1 MDLAIWL
8 LPLVAILAILVG
20 YLGHKITTVRTIGDA
35 ETRASRIVEDARRAA
50 ADASREVESKARE
63 AEAKIK
69 AAELEAKEV
78 ALRARAELEQDT
90 RARQKEIQEI
100 ERRVVHQEEQL
111 SRRIDQLDRREADFD
126 KRDRQSAERERKMAE
141 TEGRLANAL
150 EEHRRKLES
159 VAGLTAEEAKR
170 QLMAQIEVDARREA
184 QLLCMR
190 LEEEARE
197 TAQLKAKEVLATT
210 IQRLAPDY
218 TVETAVSIV
227 DLPSDDMKGRIIGRE
242 GRNIRALEL
251 HTGVDLIVD
260 DTPEAVLIS
269 AYDPYRR
276 EIARL
281 ALQKLIA
288 DGRIHPARI
297 EEVVEKVKKE
307 MEQHLKEEGE
317 KACFEVGVHGLH
329 PELVKL
335 VGRMKFRTSYGQ
347 NCLQHSKEVAW
358 LCGMMAAEIKAD
370 VKLAK
375 RMGLLHDIGKA
386 LTHEQEGSHPE
397 LSLQVLTKY
406 NESPA
411 VINAALCGHEN
422 VEPETIEAVLV
433 EAADGI
439 SAARPGARRDV
450 LESYIK
456 RLAKLEEIAL
466 SYKGV
471 EMCYAIQAGREL
483 RIMTKSEQVSD
494 LDAYQLAK
502 DISKRIEA
510 EMQYPGHIKV
520 VVIRETR
527 AVEVARVA
535 MTRPVTVLCVGDV
548 FGESGRRCV
557 QALLPRLRKQHEVDV
572 AVVNVENAAA
582 GFGVTPLIARTF
594 LEQGVDVMTSGNHIW
609 DRKEII
615 EYIVKE
621 NLLLRPANYP
631 SGTPG
636 VGSATVKAGPHKV
649 AVLNLMGRVFL
660 PNLDCPFRKADEE
673 VARLREETPLVVVDM
688 HCEATSESQAM
699 GWYLDGRVSAV
710 VGTHRHVQTADERVL
725 PRARPSSRTSA

>member
-1 MDLAIWL
+1 MQGVWLILDSVIAVLAL
-8 LPLVAILAILVG
+8 LIGFLLHKWFSERKIGEATARAEAI
-20 YLGHKITTVRTIGDA
+20 VRDA
-35 ETRASRIVEDARRAA
+35 E
-50 ADASREVESKARE
+50 RE
-63 AEAKIK
+63 ADTRKRT
-69 AAELEAKEV
+69 AELEAKEA
-78 ALRARAELEQDT
+78 ALKART
-90 RARQKEIQEI
+90 
-100 ERRVVHQEEQL
+100 
-111 SRRIDQLDRREADFD
+111 
-126 KRDRQSAERERKMAE
+126 
-141 TEGRLANAL
+141 AL
-150 EEHRRKLES
+150 EEESRRREREIQQLEQRVVAKEEELARRLEQMERRLAES
-159 VAGLTAEEAKR
+159 AARDREVAARDRAVAEKEARLAGALEEQRRRLETIAGLTAEEAKR
-170 QLMAQIEVDARREA
+170 QLLAQMEEEARREA
-184 QLLCMR
+184 QILAMR
-190 LEEEARE
+190 IEEEARE
-197 TAQLKAKEVLATT
+197 QAEVKAREVLATS

-218 TVETAVSIV
+218 TVETSVAVV

-276 EIARL
+276 EIARR
-281 ALQKLIA
+281 ALGILIA

-307 MEQHLKEEGE
+307 MDRHLREEGE
-317 KACFEVGVHGLH
+317 KACFETGVHGLH

-335 VGRMKFRTSYGQ
+335 VGRLKFRTSYGQ

-358 LCGMMAAEIKAD
+358 LAGMMAAEIRAD

-422 VEPETIEAVLV
+422 VEPETVEAVLT

-450 LESYIK
+450 LESYVK
-456 RLAKLEEIAL
+456 RLAQLEEIAM

-471 EMCYAIQAGREL
+471 DMCYAIQAGREL
-483 RIMTKSEQVSD
+483 RVVTKADVISD
-494 LDAYQLAK
+494 FDAHQLAK

-527 AVEVARVA
+527 AVEVA
-535 MTRPVTVLCVGDV
+535 
-548 FGESGRRCV
+548 
-557 QALLPRLRKQHEVDV
+557 K
-572 AVVNVENAAA
+572 
-582 GFGVTPLIARTF
+582 
-594 LEQGVDVMTSGNHIW
+594 
-609 DRKEII
+609 
-615 EYIVKE
+615 
-621 NLLLRPANYP
+621 
-631 SGTPG
+631 
-636 VGSATVKAGPHKV
+636 
-649 AVLNLMGRVFL
+649 
-660 PNLDCPFRKADEE
+660 
-673 VARLREETPLVVVDM
+673 
-688 HCEATSESQAM
+688 
-699 GWYLDGRVSAV
+699 
-710 VGTHRHVQTADERVL
+710 
-725 PRARPSSRTSA
+725 

>member
-1 MDLAIWL
+1 MEPIWIALPVVAVLAL
-8 LPLVAILAILVG
+8 LLGLGVHKWRSDRKLGDASSRAGRIVADAE
-20 YLGHKITTVRTIGDA
+20 RDA
-35 ETRASRIVEDARRAA
+35 ETRHRS
-50 ADASREVESKARE
+50 
-63 AEAKIK
+63 
-69 AAELEAKEV
+69 AELEAKE
-78 ALRARAELEQDT
+78 LLLKARTEFDGEVRRRERDIHQIEQ
-90 RARQKEIQEI
+90 RILAK
-100 ERRVVHQEEQL
+100 EEQL
-111 SRRIDQLDRREADFD
+111 ARKLEEMERRLSEYVGKERSLVD
-126 KRDRQSAERERKMAE
+126 RDRAIAEKEQ
-141 TEGRLANAL
+141 RLASAV
-150 EEHRRKLES
+150 EEQRRKLEAI
-159 VAGLTAEEAKR
+159 AGLTAEEAKR
-170 QLMAQIEVDARREA
+170 QLVAQMEDEARREA
-184 QLLCMR
+184 QLIGMR
-190 LEEEARE
+190 LEEQARE
-197 TAQLKAKEVLATT
+197 TAREKAKEVLATT

-218 TVETAVSIV
+218 TVETAVSVV

-276 EIARL
+276 EIARR
-281 ALQKLIA
+281 ALQILIA

-329 PELVKL
+329 PELTKL

-358 LCGMMAAEIKAD
+358 LAGMMAAEIKAD

-406 NESPA
+406 NESA
-411 VINAALCGHEN
+411 EVINAALCGHEN
-422 VEPETIEAVLV
+422 VEPQTIEAVLT

-483 RIMTKSEQVSD
+483 RVLTKADIVSD
-494 LDAYQLAK
+494 LDAHQLAK
-502 DISKRIEA
+502 DITKRIEA

-527 AVEVARVA
+527 AVEVA
-535 MTRPVTVLCVGDV
+535 
-548 FGESGRRCV
+548 
-557 QALLPRLRKQHEVDV
+557 K
-572 AVVNVENAAA
+572 
-582 GFGVTPLIARTF
+582 
-594 LEQGVDVMTSGNHIW
+594 
-609 DRKEII
+609 
-615 EYIVKE
+615 
-621 NLLLRPANYP
+621 
-631 SGTPG
+631 
-636 VGSATVKAGPHKV
+636 
-649 AVLNLMGRVFL
+649 
-660 PNLDCPFRKADEE
+660 
-673 VARLREETPLVVVDM
+673 
-688 HCEATSESQAM
+688 
-699 GWYLDGRVSAV
+699 
-710 VGTHRHVQTADERVL
+710 
-725 PRARPSSRTSA
+725 

>member
-1 MDLAIWL
+1 MLQAFWVFDSVLIIIAF
-8 LPLVAILAILVG
+8 V
-20 YLGHKITTVRTIGDA
+20 LGVFIYKWISDKKVGDA
-35 ETRASRIVEDARRAA
+35 GERARQIITAGE
-50 ADASREVESKARE
+50 RE
-63 AEAKIK
+63 ADSQRR
-69 AAELEAKEV
+69 AAELEAKEL
-78 ALRARAELEQDT
+78 ALKAREEFDAEVRRREREMQQLEQ
-90 RARQKEIQEI
+90 
-100 ERRVVHQEEQL
+100 RVLTKEEQL
-111 SRRIDQLDRREADFD
+111 ARKLDEIDRRINAQGNKERAL
-126 KRDRQSAERERKMAE
+126 AEREVAVGQK
-141 TEGRLANAL
+141 EGRLAQSL
-150 EEHRRKLES
+150 DEQRRKLE
-159 VAGLTAEEAKR
+159 VIAGLTAEEAKR
-170 QLMAQIEVDARREA
+170 QLVAQMEVDARREA
-184 QLLCMR
+184 TLLQMK
-190 LEEEARE
+190 LEEQARE
-197 TAQLKAKEVLATT
+197 TAHEKAKEVLATT

-218 TVETAVSIV
+218 TVETAVSVV

-281 ALQKLIA
+281 SLQKLLA

-317 KACFEVGVHGLH
+317 KACFEVGVIGLH

-358 LCGMMAAEIKAD
+358 LAGMMAAEIKAD

-406 NESPA
+406 NESPE

-422 VEPETIEAVLV
+422 VEPQTVEAVLT

-450 LESYIK
+450 LESYIR

-466 SYKGV
+466 SYRGV

-483 RIMTKSEQVSD
+483 RVLTKADIVSD
-494 LDAYQLAK
+494 FDAHQLAK
-502 DISKRIEA
+502 DITRRIET

-527 AVEVARVA
+527 AVEVA
-535 MTRPVTVLCVGDV
+535 
-548 FGESGRRCV
+548 
-557 QALLPRLRKQHEVDV
+557 K
-572 AVVNVENAAA
+572 
-582 GFGVTPLIARTF
+582 
-594 LEQGVDVMTSGNHIW
+594 
-609 DRKEII
+609 
-615 EYIVKE
+615 
-621 NLLLRPANYP
+621 
-631 SGTPG
+631 
-636 VGSATVKAGPHKV
+636 
-649 AVLNLMGRVFL
+649 
-660 PNLDCPFRKADEE
+660 
-673 VARLREETPLVVVDM
+673 
-688 HCEATSESQAM
+688 
-699 GWYLDGRVSAV
+699 
-710 VGTHRHVQTADERVL
+710 
-725 PRARPSSRTSA
+725 

>member
-1 MDLAIWL
+1 MNAMTWLMVLAPVVAL
-8 LPLVAILAILVG
+8 LAAFVG
-20 YLGHKITTVRTIGDA
+20 YFGARSVAARTLGDA
-35 ETRASRIVEDARRAA
+35 QARGARIVEDAKRLGEQARGDAEGKMRE
-50 ADASREVESKARE
+50 ADAKVRE
-63 AEAKIK
+63 AETKIRG
-69 AAELEAKEV
+69 AELETKEL
-78 ALRARAELEQDT
+78 ALKARAELDQES
-90 RARQKEIQEI
+90 RARLRELQDV
-100 ERRVVHQEEQL
+100 ERRVAQQEEQL
-111 SRRIDQLDRREADFD
+111 GRRLDQVDRRDGEMQN
-126 KRDRQSAERERKMAE
+126 RDRVLGERERSLGEKEA
-141 TEGRLANAL
+141 RLGSAL
-150 EEHRRKLES
+150 EEQRRKLEA

-170 QLMAQIEVDARREA
+170 QLMAQVEVESRREA
-184 QLLCMR
+184 QLLGMR

-197 TAQLKAKEVLATT
+197 TAHMKAKEVLATT

-242 GRNIRALEL
+242 GRNIRALEGF
-251 HTGVDLIVD
+251 TGVDLIVD

-281 ALQKLIA
+281 ALQRLIA

-307 MEQHLKEEGE
+307 MEQHLREEGD

-329 PELVKL
+329 PELIKL

-358 LCGMMAAEIKAD
+358 LAGMMAAEIGAD
-370 VKLAK
+370 VQLAK

-406 NESPA
+406 NESPQ

-422 VEPETIEAVLV
+422 VEAETIEAVLT

-456 RLAKLEEIAL
+456 RLAKLEEIAM

-471 EMCYAIQAGREL
+471 ELCYAIQAGREL
-483 RIMTKSEQVSD
+483 RVMTKAEQISD

-527 AVEVARVA
+527 AVEVA
-535 MTRPVTVLCVGDV
+535 
-548 FGESGRRCV
+548 
-557 QALLPRLRKQHEVDV
+557 K
-572 AVVNVENAAA
+572 
-582 GFGVTPLIARTF
+582 
-594 LEQGVDVMTSGNHIW
+594 
-609 DRKEII
+609 
-615 EYIVKE
+615 
-621 NLLLRPANYP
+621 
-631 SGTPG
+631 
-636 VGSATVKAGPHKV
+636 
-649 AVLNLMGRVFL
+649 
-660 PNLDCPFRKADEE
+660 
-673 VARLREETPLVVVDM
+673 
-688 HCEATSESQAM
+688 
-699 GWYLDGRVSAV
+699 
-710 VGTHRHVQTADERVL
+710 
-725 PRARPSSRTSA
+725 

>member
-1 MDLAIWL
+1 MQGIWL
-8 LPLVAILAILVG
+8 IADSIIAVLALVLGFIL
-20 YLGHKITTVRTIGDA
+20 HKWISERKIGDA
-35 ETRASRIVEDARRAA
+35 ASQAERIVHEA
-50 ADASREVESKARE
+50 ERE
-63 AEAKIK
+63 AANRVKT
-69 AAELEAKEV
+69 AELEVKEA
-78 ALRARAELEQDT
+78 ALKARSTFEDETRQREGKIQQIEQRVLSKEEEL
-90 RARQKEIQEI
+90 ARKLDQL
-100 ERRVVHQEEQL
+100 ERRLNESV
-111 SRRIDQLDRREADFD
+111 S
-126 KRDRQSAERERKMAE
+126 KERELTGREKTMGE
-141 TEGRLANAL
+141 KESRLASAL
-150 EEHRRKLES
+150 DEQRRKLES
-159 VAGLTAEEAKR
+159 IASLTAEEAKR
-170 QLMAQIEVDARREA
+170 QLLTQMEVEARREA
-184 QLLCMR
+184 QLMAMR

-197 TAQLKAKEVLATT
+197 TAQVKAREVLATT

-218 TVETAVSIV
+218 TVETAVSV
-227 DLPSDDMKGRIIGRE
+227 VELPSDDMKGRIIGRE

-276 EIARL
+276 EVARRS
-281 ALQKLIA
+281 LQVLIA

-297 EEVVEKVKKE
+297 EEVVEKIKKE
-307 MEQHLKEEGE
+307 MDQHLKEEGD
-317 KACFEVGVHGLH
+317 KACFEVGVHNLH

-358 LCGMMAAEIKAD
+358 LAGMMAAEVKAD

-406 NESPA
+406 NESA
-411 VINAALCGHEN
+411 KVINAALCGHEN

-483 RIMTKSEQVSD
+483 RVMTKADIVSD
-494 LDAYQLAK
+494 LDAHQLAK

-520 VVIRETR
+520 IVIRETR
-527 AVEVARVA
+527 AVEVA
-535 MTRPVTVLCVGDV
+535 
-548 FGESGRRCV
+548 
-557 QALLPRLRKQHEVDV
+557 K
-572 AVVNVENAAA
+572 
-582 GFGVTPLIARTF
+582 
-594 LEQGVDVMTSGNHIW
+594 
-609 DRKEII
+609 
-615 EYIVKE
+615 
-621 NLLLRPANYP
+621 
-631 SGTPG
+631 
-636 VGSATVKAGPHKV
+636 
-649 AVLNLMGRVFL
+649 
-660 PNLDCPFRKADEE
+660 
-673 VARLREETPLVVVDM
+673 
-688 HCEATSESQAM
+688 
-699 GWYLDGRVSAV
+699 
-710 VGTHRHVQTADERVL
+710 
-725 PRARPSSRTSA
+725 

>member
-1 MDLAIWL
+1 MDMIWL
-8 LPLVAILAILVG
+8 FPVVAGISLVAGWLIQKVLTDRR
-20 YLGHKITTVRTIGDA
+20 LGEA
-35 ETRASRIVEDARRAA
+35 RARARRIVEEAQ
-50 ADASREVESKARE
+50 RE
-63 AEAKIK
+63 AEAQKK
-69 AAELEAKEV
+69 DAAIEAKEIV
-78 ALRARAELEQDT
+78 LKARTEFET
-90 RARQKEIQEI
+90 EARERQREAQQI
-100 ERRVVHQEEQL
+100 ERRVLQKEEQL
-111 SRRIDQLDRREADFD
+111 SRRLDQLDRRESDVQGKERSLAD
-126 KRDRQSAERERKMAE
+126 REKAIVEKE
-141 TEGRLANAL
+141 TRLASAL
-150 EEHRRKLES
+150 EEQRRKLEV

-170 QLMAQIEVDARREA
+170 QLLAQMEEEARREA
-184 QLLCMR
+184 TLIGMR

-197 TAQLKAKEVLATT
+197 TAHQKAKEVLATT

-218 TVETAVSIV
+218 TVETTVSIV

-281 ALQKLIA
+281 SLQRLIA

-358 LCGMMAAEIKAD
+358 LAGMMASEIRAD
-370 VKLAK
+370 AKLAR

-397 LSLQVLTKY
+397 LSFQVLTKY
-406 NESPA
+406 NESPQ

-422 VEPETIEAVLV
+422 VEPETVEAVLV
-433 EAADGI
+433 EAGDAI

-456 RLAKLEEIAL
+456 RVAKLEEIAT

-471 EMCYAIQAGREL
+471 EMAYAIQAGREV
-483 RIMTKSEQVSD
+483 RIMVKSDVISD
-494 LDAYQLAK
+494 LDAHQLAK
-502 DISKRIEA
+502 DVTKRIEA

-520 VVIRETR
+520 MVIRETR
-527 AVEVARVA
+527 AVEVA
-535 MTRPVTVLCVGDV
+535 
-548 FGESGRRCV
+548 
-557 QALLPRLRKQHEVDV
+557 K
-572 AVVNVENAAA
+572 
-582 GFGVTPLIARTF
+582 
-594 LEQGVDVMTSGNHIW
+594 
-609 DRKEII
+609 
-615 EYIVKE
+615 
-621 NLLLRPANYP
+621 
-631 SGTPG
+631 
-636 VGSATVKAGPHKV
+636 
-649 AVLNLMGRVFL
+649 
-660 PNLDCPFRKADEE
+660 
-673 VARLREETPLVVVDM
+673 
-688 HCEATSESQAM
+688 
-699 GWYLDGRVSAV
+699 
-710 VGTHRHVQTADERVL
+710 
-725 PRARPSSRTSA
+725 

>member
-1 MDLAIWL
+1 MQEVWLSLDAVFAIVG
-8 LPLVAILAILVG
+8 LVVG
-20 YLGHKITTVRTIGDA
+20 FVLHKWFGERKIGEARTRA
-35 ETRASRIVEDARRAA
+35 ETLIREGERDADNRRKTADLDAKEAA
-50 ADASREVESKARE
+50 LKART
-63 AEAKIK
+63 A
-69 AAELEAKEV
+69 LEE
-78 ALRARAELEQDT
+78 ET
-90 RARQKEIQEI
+90 RRRQREI
-100 ERRVVHQEEQL
+100 ERIEQRVLAKEEEL
-111 SRRIDQLDRREADFD
+111 ARKLDQLERRLTEFAA
-126 KRDRQSAERERKMAE
+126 KERDLGARETAIGEKER
-141 TEGRLANAL
+141 RLATAL
-150 EEHRRKLES
+150 EEQKRKLETI
-159 VAGLTAEEAKR
+159 AGLTAEEAKR
-170 QLMAQIEVDARREA
+170 QLLA
-184 QLLCMR
+184 MR

-197 TAQLKAKEVLATT
+197 TALVKAKEVLATT

-218 TVETAVSIV
+218 TVETAVSV
-227 DLPSDDMKGRIIGRE
+227 LDLPSDDMKGRIIGRE

-276 EIARL
+276 EIARQ
-281 ALQKLIA
+281 ALQILIA

-307 MEQHLKEEGE
+307 MDQHLREEGE

-329 PELVKL
+329 PALVKL

-358 LCGMMAAEIKAD
+358 LAGMMAAEIKAD

-406 NESPA
+406 NESPE

-422 VEPETIEAVLV
+422 IEPETIEAVLV

-456 RLAKLEEIAL
+456 RLAKLEEIAM

-483 RIMTKSEQVSD
+483 RVMTKAEQISD
-494 LDAYQLAK
+494 LDAHQLAK

-527 AVEVARVA
+527 AVEVA
-535 MTRPVTVLCVGDV
+535 
-548 FGESGRRCV
+548 
-557 QALLPRLRKQHEVDV
+557 K
-572 AVVNVENAAA
+572 
-582 GFGVTPLIARTF
+582 
-594 LEQGVDVMTSGNHIW
+594 
-609 DRKEII
+609 
-615 EYIVKE
+615 
-621 NLLLRPANYP
+621 
-631 SGTPG
+631 
-636 VGSATVKAGPHKV
+636 
-649 AVLNLMGRVFL
+649 
-660 PNLDCPFRKADEE
+660 
-673 VARLREETPLVVVDM
+673 
-688 HCEATSESQAM
+688 
-699 GWYLDGRVSAV
+699 
-710 VGTHRHVQTADERVL
+710 
-725 PRARPSSRTSA
+725 

>member
-1 MDLAIWL
+1 MLQAFWVFDSVLIIIAF
-8 LPLVAILAILVG
+8 V
-20 YLGHKITTVRTIGDA
+20 LGFFLYKWISDKKVGDA
-35 ETRASRIVEDARRAA
+35 SERARQIVTAGE
-50 ADASREVESKARE
+50 RE
-63 AEAKIK
+63 AEAWRRS
-69 AAELEAKEV
+69 ADLEAKEA
-78 ALRARAELEQDT
+78 ALKIREDLEAETRRRERDIQQIEQ
-90 RARQKEIQEI
+90 
-100 ERRVVHQEEQL
+100 RVVTKEEQL
-111 SRRIDQLDRREADFD
+111 ARKLDEIDRRMSTHGNKERAL
-126 KRDRQSAERERKMAE
+126 AEREVAVGQK
-141 TEGRLANAL
+141 EGRLAQAL
-150 EEHRRKLES
+150 DEQRRKLE
-159 VAGLTAEEAKR
+159 VIAGLTAEEAKR
-170 QLMAQIEVDARREA
+170 QLLAQMEVDARREA
-184 QLLCMR
+184 TLLQMK
-190 LEEEARE
+190 LEEQARE
-197 TAQLKAKEVLATT
+197 TAHEKAKEVLATT

-218 TVETAVSIV
+218 TVETSVSVV

-276 EIARL
+276 EIARRS
-281 ALQKLIA
+281 LQKLLA

-358 LCGMMAAEIKAD
+358 LAGMMAAEIKAD

-406 NESPA
+406 NESA
-411 VINAALCGHEN
+411 EVINAALCGHEN
-422 VEPETIEAVLV
+422 VEAQTVEAVLT

-466 SYKGV
+466 SYRGV

-483 RIMTKSEQVSD
+483 RVLTKADIVSD
-494 LDAYQLAK
+494 FDAHQLAK
-502 DISKRIEA
+502 DITKRIEA

-527 AVEVARVA
+527 AVEVA
-535 MTRPVTVLCVGDV
+535 
-548 FGESGRRCV
+548 
-557 QALLPRLRKQHEVDV
+557 K
-572 AVVNVENAAA
+572 
-582 GFGVTPLIARTF
+582 
-594 LEQGVDVMTSGNHIW
+594 
-609 DRKEII
+609 
-615 EYIVKE
+615 
-621 NLLLRPANYP
+621 
-631 SGTPG
+631 
-636 VGSATVKAGPHKV
+636 
-649 AVLNLMGRVFL
+649 
-660 PNLDCPFRKADEE
+660 
-673 VARLREETPLVVVDM
+673 
-688 HCEATSESQAM
+688 
-699 GWYLDGRVSAV
+699 
-710 VGTHRHVQTADERVL
+710 
-725 PRARPSSRTSA
+725 

>member
-1 MDLAIWL
+1 MDLMLLL
-8 LPLVAILAILVG
+8 LPLVAILAFLVG
-20 YLGHKITTVRTIGDA
+20 YLGQKITTVRTIGDA
-35 ETRASRIVEDARRAA
+35 ESRARRIVEDAKRHVDQAA
-50 ADASREVESKARE
+50 RDAEAKARE
-63 AEAKIK
+63 AEARIR
-69 AAELEAKEV
+69 ASELEVKES
-78 ALRARAELEQDT
+78 ALRARAELDQET
-90 RARQKEIQEI
+90 RSRQKEIQEV
-100 ERRVVHQEEQL
+100 ERRVAQQEEQFG
-111 SRRIDQLDRREADFD
+111 RRMDLLDRRDHDFQNREKSLGD
-126 KRDRQSAERERKMAE
+126 RERRLTE
-141 TEGRLANAL
+141 TEARLANAL
-150 EEHRRKLES
+150 DEHRRKLES
-159 VAGLTAEEAKR
+159 IAGLTAEEAKR
-170 QLMAQIEVDARREA
+170 QLMAQVEVELRREA
-184 QLLCMR
+184 QLLGMR

-197 TAQLKAKEVLATT
+197 TAHAKAREVLATT
-210 IQRLAPDY
+210 IQRLAPEY

-281 ALQKLIA
+281 ALQKLVA

-297 EEVVEKVKKE
+297 EEVVEKVKKD
-307 MEQHLKEEGE
+307 MEDHLKEEGE

-358 LCGMMAAEIKAD
+358 LAGMMAAEIGAD

-397 LSLQVLTKY
+397 LSLMVLTKY
-406 NESPA
+406 GESPQ

-422 VEPETIEAVLV
+422 VEAETIEAVLT

-456 RLAKLEEIAL
+456 RLAKLEEIAM

-483 RIMTKSEQVSD
+483 RIMTKSEQISD
-494 LDAYQLAK
+494 LDAHQLAK

-527 AVEVARVA
+527 AVEVA
-535 MTRPVTVLCVGDV
+535 
-548 FGESGRRCV
+548 
-557 QALLPRLRKQHEVDV
+557 K
-572 AVVNVENAAA
+572 
-582 GFGVTPLIARTF
+582 
-594 LEQGVDVMTSGNHIW
+594 
-609 DRKEII
+609 
-615 EYIVKE
+615 
-621 NLLLRPANYP
+621 
-631 SGTPG
+631 
-636 VGSATVKAGPHKV
+636 
-649 AVLNLMGRVFL
+649 
-660 PNLDCPFRKADEE
+660 
-673 VARLREETPLVVVDM
+673 
-688 HCEATSESQAM
+688 
-699 GWYLDGRVSAV
+699 
-710 VGTHRHVQTADERVL
+710 
-725 PRARPSSRTSA
+725 

>member
-1 MDLAIWL
+1 MDATWIMLPVVAALA
-8 LPLVAILAILVG
+8 LAVG
-20 YLGHKITTVRTIGDA
+20 FLIHKASSDRRIGGA
-35 ETRASRIVEDARRAA
+35 EREARRIVENA
-50 ADASREVESKARE
+50 ERE
-63 AEAKIK
+63 ADTRKK
-69 AAELEAKEV
+69 SSELEARETTLK
-78 ALRARAELEQDT
+78 ARAAFDDE
-90 RARQKEIQEI
+90 ARRREREIQTVETRIQTKEEDLGRKVEQI
-100 ERRVVHQEEQL
+100 ERRLNEY
-111 SRRIDQLDRREADFD
+111 AD
-126 KRDRQSAERERKMAE
+126 KERGLVGRERAVVDSE
-141 TEGRLANAL
+141 RRLASAL
-150 EEHRRKLES
+150 DEQRRKLE
-159 VAGLTAEEAKR
+159 VIAGLTAEEAKR
-170 QLMAQIEVDARREA
+170 QLLGQMEDEARREA
-184 QLLCMR
+184 QLAAMR

-197 TAQLKAKEVLATT
+197 TAREKAKEILATT

-218 TVETAVSIV
+218 TVETAVSVV

-281 ALQKLIA
+281 ALQRLVA
-288 DGRIHPARI
+288 DGRIHPALI
-297 EEVVEKVKKE
+297 EEVVNKVKQE
-307 MEQHLKEEGE
+307 MEVHLKEEGD

-335 VGRMKFRTSYGQ
+335 VGRMKYRTSYGQ

-358 LCGMMAAEIKAD
+358 LAGMMAAEIKGD

-406 NESPA
+406 NESKQ
-411 VINAALCGHEN
+411 VINAALCGHED
-422 VEPETIEAVLV
+422 VKAETIEAVLV

-483 RIMTKSEQVSD
+483 RVITKAEIVSD

-527 AVEVARVA
+527 AVEVA
-535 MTRPVTVLCVGDV
+535 
-548 FGESGRRCV
+548 
-557 QALLPRLRKQHEVDV
+557 K
-572 AVVNVENAAA
+572 
-582 GFGVTPLIARTF
+582 
-594 LEQGVDVMTSGNHIW
+594 
-609 DRKEII
+609 
-615 EYIVKE
+615 
-621 NLLLRPANYP
+621 
-631 SGTPG
+631 
-636 VGSATVKAGPHKV
+636 
-649 AVLNLMGRVFL
+649 
-660 PNLDCPFRKADEE
+660 
-673 VARLREETPLVVVDM
+673 
-688 HCEATSESQAM
+688 
-699 GWYLDGRVSAV
+699 
-710 VGTHRHVQTADERVL
+710 
-725 PRARPSSRTSA
+725 

>member
-1 MDLAIWL
+1 MDAIWL
-8 LPLVAILAILVG
+8 LLPIVAALALVIGFLV
-20 YLGHKITTVRTIGDA
+20 HKTSSDRRIGGAEREAARIVEAAQREA
-35 ETRASRIVEDARRAA
+35 ETRQRAG
-50 ADASREVESKARE
+50 ELEARE
-63 AEAKIK
+63 ATLK
-69 AAELEAKEV
+69 ARAALDDETRKREREIRAVEQRTVAKEEE
-78 ALRARAELEQDT
+78 LGRKLEQL
-90 RARQKEIQEI
+90 
-100 ERRVVHQEEQL
+100 ERRN
-111 SRRIDQLDRREADFD
+111 ADFAEKD
-126 KRDRQSAERERKMAE
+126 KGVAGRERAVADSE
-141 TEGRLANAL
+141 RRLATAL
-150 EEHRRKLES
+150 DEQRRKLES
-159 VAGLTAEEAKR
+159 IAGLTAEEAKR
-170 QLMAQIEVDARREA
+170 QLLAQMEGEARREA
-184 QLLCMR
+184 QLIGMR

-197 TAQLKAKEVLATT
+197 TAREKAKEVLATT

-218 TVETAVSIV
+218 TVETAVSVV

-242 GRNIRALEL
+242 GRNIRALEQ

-281 ALQKLIA
+281 ALQRLIA

-297 EEVVEKVKKE
+297 EEVVNKVKQE
-307 MEQHLKEEGE
+307 MEVHLKEEGE

-335 VGRMKFRTSYGQ
+335 VGRMKYRTSYGQ

-358 LCGMMAAEIKAD
+358 LAGMMASEVKAD
-370 VKLAK
+370 PKLAK

-406 NESPA
+406 NESPQ
-411 VINAALCGHEN
+411 VINAALCGHED
-422 VEPETIEAVLV
+422 VKAETIEAVLV

-483 RIMTKSEQVSD
+483 RVITKADIITD

-527 AVEVARVA
+527 AVEVA
-535 MTRPVTVLCVGDV
+535 
-548 FGESGRRCV
+548 
-557 QALLPRLRKQHEVDV
+557 K
-572 AVVNVENAAA
+572 
-582 GFGVTPLIARTF
+582 
-594 LEQGVDVMTSGNHIW
+594 
-609 DRKEII
+609 
-615 EYIVKE
+615 
-621 NLLLRPANYP
+621 
-631 SGTPG
+631 
-636 VGSATVKAGPHKV
+636 
-649 AVLNLMGRVFL
+649 
-660 PNLDCPFRKADEE
+660 
-673 VARLREETPLVVVDM
+673 
-688 HCEATSESQAM
+688 
-699 GWYLDGRVSAV
+699 
-710 VGTHRHVQTADERVL
+710 
-725 PRARPSSRTSA
+725 

>member
-1 MDLAIWL
+1 MMDATWIL
-8 LPLVAILAILVG
+8 LPVVAALALAVG
-20 YLGHKITTVRTIGDA
+20 YLFHKASSDRRIGGAEREAHRITETA
-35 ETRASRIVEDARRAA
+35 EHEARRLVDNAQ
-50 ADASREVESKARE
+50 RESEARQRTTELEARE
-63 AEAKIK
+63 AMLK
-69 AAELEAKEV
+69 
-78 ALRARAELEQDT
+78 ARAAFEDETRRRERDIQTIEQRVLT
-90 RARQKEIQEI
+90 KEEEI
-100 ERRVVHQEEQL
+100 SRKLDQLERRLAEYT
-111 SRRIDQLDRREADFD
+111 D
-126 KRDRQSAERERKMAE
+126 KDKGLVERERRNTE
-141 TEGRLANAL
+141 TERRLGVAL
-150 EEHRRKLES
+150 EEQRRKLES
-159 VAGLTAEEAKR
+159 IAGLTAEEAKR
-170 QLMAQIEVDARREA
+170 QLLSQMEDEARREA
-184 QLLCMR
+184 QLTGMR

-197 TAQLKAKEVLATT
+197 TAREKAKEVLATT

-218 TVETAVSIV
+218 TVETAVSVV

-281 ALQKLIA
+281 ALQRLIA

-297 EEVVEKVKKE
+297 EEVVNKVKGE
-307 MEQHLKEEGE
+307 MEVHLKEEGD

-335 VGRMKFRTSYGQ
+335 VGRMKYRTSYGQ

-358 LCGMMAAEIKAD
+358 LAGMMAAEVRGD

-406 NESPA
+406 NESKQ
-411 VINAALCGHEN
+411 VINAALCGHED
-422 VEPETIEAVLV
+422 VKAETIEATLV

-483 RIMTKSEQVSD
+483 RIMTKAEQISD
-494 LDAYQLAK
+494 LDAHQLAK

-527 AVEVARVA
+527 AVEVAR
-535 MTRPVTVLCVGDV
+535 
-548 FGESGRRCV
+548 
-557 QALLPRLRKQHEVDV
+557 
-572 AVVNVENAAA
+572 
-582 GFGVTPLIARTF
+582 
-594 LEQGVDVMTSGNHIW
+594 
-609 DRKEII
+609 
-615 EYIVKE
+615 
-621 NLLLRPANYP
+621 
-631 SGTPG
+631 
-636 VGSATVKAGPHKV
+636 
-649 AVLNLMGRVFL
+649 
-660 PNLDCPFRKADEE
+660 
-673 VARLREETPLVVVDM
+673 
-688 HCEATSESQAM
+688 
-699 GWYLDGRVSAV
+699 
-710 VGTHRHVQTADERVL
+710 
-725 PRARPSSRTSA
+725 

>member
-1 MDLAIWL
+1 MVHAFWVFDSV
-8 LPLVAILAILVG
+8 LVIIAFV
-20 YLGHKITTVRTIGDA
+20 LGFFLFKWISEKKIGDA
-35 ETRASRIVEDARRAA
+35 SERARQIVAAGERDAEAQRKA
-50 ADASREVESKARE
+50 AD
-63 AEAKIK
+63 
-69 AAELEAKEV
+69 LEAKEA
-78 ALRARAELEQDT
+78 ALKARGEFEDEVRRRERGVQQIEQ
-90 RARQKEIQEI
+90 RILSKEEQIARKLDEI
-100 ERRVVHQEEQL
+100 ERRV
-111 SRRIDQLDRREADFD
+111 
-126 KRDRQSAERERKMAE
+126 SAHIAKERMLVERETAAAQQ
-141 TEGRLANAL
+141 EGRLAHAL
-150 EEHRRKLES
+150 EEQRRKLEV

-170 QLMAQIEVDARREA
+170 QLLAQMEGDARREA
-184 QLLCMR
+184 TLLQMK
-190 LEEEARE
+190 LEEQARE
-197 TAQLKAKEVLATT
+197 TAHEKAKEVLATT

-218 TVETAVSIV
+218 TVETSVSVV

-276 EIARL
+276 EVARRS
-281 ALQKLIA
+281 LQKLLA

-358 LCGMMAAEIKAD
+358 LAGMMAAEIKAD

-406 NESPA
+406 NESPE

-422 VEPETIEAVLV
+422 IEPQTIEAVLV
-433 EAADGI
+433 EAGDGI

-466 SYKGV
+466 SYRGV

-483 RIMTKSEQVSD
+483 RVLTKADIISD
-494 LDAYQLAK
+494 LDAHQLAK
-502 DISKRIEA
+502 DITKRIEA

-520 VVIRETR
+520 IVIRETR
-527 AVEVARVA
+527 AVEVA
-535 MTRPVTVLCVGDV
+535 
-548 FGESGRRCV
+548 
-557 QALLPRLRKQHEVDV
+557 K
-572 AVVNVENAAA
+572 
-582 GFGVTPLIARTF
+582 
-594 LEQGVDVMTSGNHIW
+594 
-609 DRKEII
+609 
-615 EYIVKE
+615 
-621 NLLLRPANYP
+621 
-631 SGTPG
+631 
-636 VGSATVKAGPHKV
+636 
-649 AVLNLMGRVFL
+649 
-660 PNLDCPFRKADEE
+660 
-673 VARLREETPLVVVDM
+673 
-688 HCEATSESQAM
+688 
-699 GWYLDGRVSAV
+699 
-710 VGTHRHVQTADERVL
+710 
-725 PRARPSSRTSA
+725 

>member
-1 MDLAIWL
+1 MMGSLVIFDSV
-8 LPLVAILAILVG
+8 VAILALLIGVLLHKWLHDRRVG
-20 YLGHKITTVRTIGDA
+20 EANAVAR
-35 ETRASRIVEDARRAA
+35 RIVEDARR
-50 ADASREVESKARE
+50 DAET
-63 AEAKIK
+63 AKR
-69 AAELEAKEV
+69 AAELESKEEALKLRSELEAETRRREREIQQVEQRVLAKEEE
-78 ALRARAELEQDT
+78 LARKLDQL
-90 RARQKEIQEI
+90 
-100 ERRVVHQEEQL
+100 ERRL
-111 SRRIDQLDRREADFD
+111 SELTERDRALATREKALLDREQRVAAAADE
-126 KRDRQSAERERKMAE
+126 Q
-141 TEGRLANAL
+141 
-150 EEHRRKLES
+150 RRKLETI
-159 VAGLTAEEAKR
+159 AGLTAEEAKR
-170 QLMAQIEVDARREA
+170 QVLAQVEEEARREA
-184 QLLCMR
+184 ALLAMR

-197 TAQLKAKEVLATT
+197 AARDKAREVLATT

-218 TVETAVSIV
+218 TVETAVSVV

-242 GRNIRALEL
+242 GRNIRALEQ

-281 ALQKLIA
+281 ALQRLVA

-297 EEVVEKVKKE
+297 EEVVNKVKQE
-307 MEQHLKEEGE
+307 MEVHLKDEGE

-335 VGRMKFRTSYGQ
+335 VGRMKYRTSYGQ

-358 LCGMMAAEIKAD
+358 LAGMMAAEIGAD
-370 VKLAK
+370 SKLAR

-406 NESPA
+406 NESPQ

-422 VEPETIEAVLV
+422 VKAETVEAVLV

-483 RIMTKSEQVSD
+483 RVLTKADIVSD

-527 AVEVARVA
+527 AVEVA
-535 MTRPVTVLCVGDV
+535 
-548 FGESGRRCV
+548 
-557 QALLPRLRKQHEVDV
+557 K
-572 AVVNVENAAA
+572 
-582 GFGVTPLIARTF
+582 
-594 LEQGVDVMTSGNHIW
+594 
-609 DRKEII
+609 
-615 EYIVKE
+615 
-621 NLLLRPANYP
+621 
-631 SGTPG
+631 
-636 VGSATVKAGPHKV
+636 
-649 AVLNLMGRVFL
+649 
-660 PNLDCPFRKADEE
+660 
-673 VARLREETPLVVVDM
+673 
-688 HCEATSESQAM
+688 
-699 GWYLDGRVSAV
+699 
-710 VGTHRHVQTADERVL
+710 
-725 PRARPSSRTSA
+725 

>member
-1 MDLAIWL
+1 MEPIWVA
-8 LPLVAILAILVG
+8 LPIASLVAALLGIALHKWVSDRKVG
-20 YLGHKITTVRTIGDA
+20 DAGLRARRIVGDA
-35 ETRASRIVEDARRAA
+35 ERD
-50 ADASREVESKARE
+50 
-63 AEAKIK
+63 AEARHRS
-69 AAELEAKEV
+69 AELEAKEIV
-78 ALRARAELEQDT
+78 LRARTEFDTEVRKRERDIQQIEQRILNKEEHLARKLE
-90 RARQKEIQEI
+90 EI
-100 ERRVVHQEEQL
+100 ERRL
-111 SRRIDQLDRREADFD
+111 SDYASKD
-126 KRDRQSAERERKMAE
+126 KSLGERERGLEDKE
-141 TEGRLANAL
+141 RRLGSAL
-150 EEHRRKLES
+150 EEQRRRLEAI
-159 VAGLTAEEAKR
+159 AGLTAEEAKR
-170 QLMAQIEVDARREA
+170 QLVAQMEEEARREA
-184 QLLCMR
+184 ALIAMR
-190 LEEEARE
+190 LEEQARE
-197 TAQLKAKEVLATT
+197 TAREKAKEILATT

-218 TVETAVSIV
+218 TVETSVSVV

-242 GRNIRALEL
+242 GRNIRALEML
-251 HTGVDLIVD
+251 TGVDLIVD

-276 EIARL
+276 EIARR
-281 ALQKLIA
+281 ALGILIT

-406 NESPA
+406 NESPE

-422 VEPETIEAVLV
+422 VEPQTIEAVLV

-466 SYKGV
+466 SYRGV

-483 RIMTKSEQVSD
+483 RVLTKADVVSD
-494 LDAYQLAK
+494 LDAHQLAR
-502 DISKRIEA
+502 DITKRIES

-527 AVEVARVA
+527 AVEVA
-535 MTRPVTVLCVGDV
+535 
-548 FGESGRRCV
+548 
-557 QALLPRLRKQHEVDV
+557 K
-572 AVVNVENAAA
+572 
-582 GFGVTPLIARTF
+582 
-594 LEQGVDVMTSGNHIW
+594 
-609 DRKEII
+609 
-615 EYIVKE
+615 
-621 NLLLRPANYP
+621 
-631 SGTPG
+631 
-636 VGSATVKAGPHKV
+636 
-649 AVLNLMGRVFL
+649 
-660 PNLDCPFRKADEE
+660 
-673 VARLREETPLVVVDM
+673 
-688 HCEATSESQAM
+688 
-699 GWYLDGRVSAV
+699 
-710 VGTHRHVQTADERVL
+710 
-725 PRARPSSRTSA
+725 

>member
-1 MDLAIWL
+1 MQGIWL
-8 LPLVAILAILVG
+8 IADSIIAVLALVLGFIL
-20 YLGHKITTVRTIGDA
+20 HKWISERKVGDA
-35 ETRASRIVEDARRAA
+35 ATHAERIIRDAERDAA
-50 ADASREVESKARE
+50 NRLKTAD
-63 AEAKIK
+63 
-69 AAELEAKEV
+69 LEAKEASLKARAALEDESRQRESKIQQIEQRVLSKEEELARKLEQLERRLNESVGKDRELTGREKAIGEKESRLAV
-78 ALRARAELEQDT
+78 ALDEQ
-90 RARQKEIQEI
+90 
-100 ERRVVHQEEQL
+100 
-111 SRRIDQLDRREADFD
+111 
-126 KRDRQSAERERKMAE
+126 
-141 TEGRLANAL
+141 
-150 EEHRRKLES
+150 RRKLES
-159 VAGLTAEEAKR
+159 IASLTAEEAKR
-170 QLMAQIEVDARREA
+170 QLLAQMEIEAKREA
-184 QLLCMR
+184 QLMAMR

-197 TAQLKAKEVLATT
+197 TAQVKAREVLATT

-218 TVETAVSIV
+218 TVETAVSVV
-227 DLPSDDMKGRIIGRE
+227 DLPSDDMKGWIIGRE

-276 EIARL
+276 EIARRS
-281 ALQKLIA
+281 LQVLIA

-297 EEVVEKVKKE
+297 EEVVEKIKKE
-307 MEQHLKEEGE
+307 MDQHLKEEGD
-317 KACFEVGVHGLH
+317 KACFEIGVHNLH

-358 LCGMMAAEIKAD
+358 LAGMMAAEVKAD

-406 NESPA
+406 NESA
-411 VINAALCGHEN
+411 KVINAALCGHEN

-483 RIMTKSEQVSD
+483 RVMTKADIVSD
-494 LDAYQLAK
+494 LDAHQLAK

-520 VVIRETR
+520 IVIRETR
-527 AVEVARVA
+527 AVEVA
-535 MTRPVTVLCVGDV
+535 
-548 FGESGRRCV
+548 
-557 QALLPRLRKQHEVDV
+557 K
-572 AVVNVENAAA
+572 
-582 GFGVTPLIARTF
+582 
-594 LEQGVDVMTSGNHIW
+594 
-609 DRKEII
+609 
-615 EYIVKE
+615 
-621 NLLLRPANYP
+621 
-631 SGTPG
+631 
-636 VGSATVKAGPHKV
+636 
-649 AVLNLMGRVFL
+649 
-660 PNLDCPFRKADEE
+660 
-673 VARLREETPLVVVDM
+673 
-688 HCEATSESQAM
+688 
-699 GWYLDGRVSAV
+699 
-710 VGTHRHVQTADERVL
+710 
-725 PRARPSSRTSA
+725 

>member
-1 MDLAIWL
+1 MMEAVYVVL
-8 LPLVAILAILVG
+8 LPVVAVAAVAIGFVLHKSLSDRKVG
-20 YLGHKITTVRTIGDA
+20 EANDRAKRIIEEAERDA
-35 ETRASRIVEDARRAA
+35 DSRRRAGELETR
-50 ADASREVESKARE
+50 E
-63 AEAKIK
+63 ATLK
-69 AAELEAKEV
+69 
-78 ALRARAELEQDT
+78 ARAEFDTETRRRDREMQQIEQ
-90 RARQKEIQEI
+90 RILSK
-100 ERRVVHQEEQL
+100 EEQL
-111 SRRIDQLDRREADFD
+111 ARKLDDLERRLGEHAQKDRAI
-126 KRDRQSAERERKMAE
+126 ATRERTLAE
-141 TEGRLANAL
+141 KEARLAVAVD
-150 EEHRRKLES
+150 EQRRKLEMI
-159 VAGLTAEEAKR
+159 AGLTAEEAKR
-170 QLMAQIEVDARREA
+170 QLLAQMEEEARREA
-184 QLLCMR
+184 ALVGMR

-197 TAQLKAKEVLATT
+197 TAHVKAKEVLAST

-218 TVETAVSIV
+218 TVETSVSVV

-276 EIARL
+276 EIARR
-281 ALQKLIA
+281 ALQILIA

-307 MEQHLKEEGE
+307 MELHLKEEGE

-335 VGRMKFRTSYGQ
+335 VGRMKYRTSYGQ

-358 LCGMMAAEIKAD
+358 LCGMMAAEIGVD
-370 VKLAK
+370 VKLCK

-406 NESPA
+406 NESPE

-422 VEPETIEAVLV
+422 VEPQTIEAVLT

-466 SYKGV
+466 SYRGV

-483 RIMTKSEQVSD
+483 RVMTRADIVSD
-494 LDAYQLAK
+494 LDAHQLAK
-502 DISKRIEA
+502 DITKRIEA

-527 AVEVARVA
+527 AVEVA
-535 MTRPVTVLCVGDV
+535 
-548 FGESGRRCV
+548 
-557 QALLPRLRKQHEVDV
+557 K
-572 AVVNVENAAA
+572 
-582 GFGVTPLIARTF
+582 
-594 LEQGVDVMTSGNHIW
+594 
-609 DRKEII
+609 
-615 EYIVKE
+615 
-621 NLLLRPANYP
+621 
-631 SGTPG
+631 
-636 VGSATVKAGPHKV
+636 
-649 AVLNLMGRVFL
+649 
-660 PNLDCPFRKADEE
+660 
-673 VARLREETPLVVVDM
+673 
-688 HCEATSESQAM
+688 
-699 GWYLDGRVSAV
+699 
-710 VGTHRHVQTADERVL
+710 
-725 PRARPSSRTSA
+725 

>member
-1 MDLAIWL
+1 MDLMLLL
-8 LPLVAILAILVG
+8 LPLVAILAFLVG
-20 YLGHKITTVRTIGDA
+20 YLGQKITTVRTIGDA
-35 ETRASRIVEDARRAA
+35 ETRAKRIIDDARRQVEQAA
-50 ADASREVESKARE
+50 REAEAKARE
-63 AEAKIK
+63 AEAKTREAEARIR
-69 AAELEAKEV
+69 ASELEAKEA
-78 ALRARAELEQDT
+78 ALRVRAELEQET
-90 RARQKEIQEI
+90 RTRQKEIQDV
-100 ERRVVHQEEQL
+100 ERRVLQQEEQL
-111 SRRIDQLDRREADFD
+111 GRRLDQLDRRESDFQA
-126 KRDRQSAERERKMAE
+126 RDRALAERERRLGE
-141 TEGRLANAL
+141 TEARLANAL
-150 EEHRRKLES
+150 EEHRRRLEAI
-159 VAGLTAEEAKR
+159 AGLTAEEAKR
-170 QLMAQIEVDARREA
+170 QLLAQVEVESRREA
-184 QLLCMR
+184 QLLAMR

-197 TAQLKAKEVLATT
+197 TAHAKAKEVLATT

-269 AYDPYRR
+269 AFDPYRR
-276 EIARL
+276 EVARL
-281 ALQKLIA
+281 ALQRLVA

-307 MEQHLKEEGE
+307 MEEHIKEEGD

-335 VGRMKFRTSYGQ
+335 VGRMKYRTSYGQ

-358 LCGMMAAEIKAD
+358 LAGMMAAEIRVD

-406 NESPA
+406 GESPQI
-411 VINAALCGHEN
+411 INAALCGHEN

-456 RLAKLEEIAL
+456 RLAKLEEIAM

-483 RIMTKSEQVSD
+483 RIMTKAEMISD
-494 LDAYQLAK
+494 LDAHQLAK

-527 AVEVARVA
+527 AVEVA
-535 MTRPVTVLCVGDV
+535 
-548 FGESGRRCV
+548 
-557 QALLPRLRKQHEVDV
+557 K
-572 AVVNVENAAA
+572 
-582 GFGVTPLIARTF
+582 
-594 LEQGVDVMTSGNHIW
+594 
-609 DRKEII
+609 
-615 EYIVKE
+615 
-621 NLLLRPANYP
+621 
-631 SGTPG
+631 
-636 VGSATVKAGPHKV
+636 
-649 AVLNLMGRVFL
+649 
-660 PNLDCPFRKADEE
+660 
-673 VARLREETPLVVVDM
+673 
-688 HCEATSESQAM
+688 
-699 GWYLDGRVSAV
+699 
-710 VGTHRHVQTADERVL
+710 
-725 PRARPSSRTSA
+725 